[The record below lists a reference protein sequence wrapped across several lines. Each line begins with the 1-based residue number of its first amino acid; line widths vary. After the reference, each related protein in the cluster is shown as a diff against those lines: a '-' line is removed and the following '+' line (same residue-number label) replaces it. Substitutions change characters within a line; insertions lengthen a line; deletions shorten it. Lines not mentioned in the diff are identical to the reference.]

1 MTSSVGSTGNPSSD
15 LFASLNGTASSTSSS
30 STTSSNQLSS
40 STASFL
46 KLLTAQLQNQDP
58 TNPMDNAQM
67 TSQLAQISTVQGIQ
81 QLNTTLQGLI
91 TNSSNSQALQAAS
104 VVGHGVLVP
113 GDSLV
118 LPSSG
123 SAVDGFDLATN
134 ADKVTI
140 SIKDGNGNLVRT
152 LNVGSASAGTNTFSW
167 DGTANDGSTA
177 AAGNYTFSVTATQG
191 TNQVTATALAVG
203 LVSSVSLGASGVSL
217 NVGNQTFSMSD
228 VRQII

>member
-1 MTSSVGSTGNPSSD
+1 M
-15 LFASLNGTASSTSSS
+15 
-30 STTSSNQLSS
+30 
-40 STASFL
+40 
-46 KLLTAQLQNQDP
+46 
-58 TNPMDNAQM
+58 
-67 TSQLAQISTVQGIQ
+67 QGIQ

-91 TNSSNSQALQAAS
+91 TNSANSQALQAAS

-118 LPSSG
+118 LPTGG
-123 SAVDGFDLATN
+123 SAVDGFDLASN

-140 SIKDGNGNLVRT
+140 TINDSNGNLVRT
-152 LNVGSASAGTNTFSW
+152 LNVGSASAGTNTFAW

-177 AAGNYTFSVTATQG
+177 AAGNYTFSVAATQG

-203 LVSSVSLGASGVSL
+203 LVSSVSLTSSGVSL
-217 NVGNQTFSMSD
+217 NVGQKTFSMSD